1 MQFWKPH
8 ALARPHADQLDLR
21 MGDRVRTIV
30 DLPTVVA
37 GTEGKVILANG
48 FNWQRYR
55 VRFPGGVEVP
65 DLDQRTHRTDRP
77 CRQAPRQASR
87 PRRRLTV
94 GRRFCG
100 RNADRNVWI
109 GDSESVER
117 CKAHTDGSPI
127 RGLGRRRLGRSGE

>member
-8 ALARPHADQLDLR
+8 ALAKPHADQLDLR

-55 VRFPGGVEVP
+55 VRFPGGIEVARP
-65 DLDQRTHRTDRP
+65 RPAPHRTDRP
-77 CRQAPRQASR
+77 RRQATRQASR
-87 PRRRLTV
+87 PRRLT
-94 GRRFCG
+94 C
-100 RNADRNVWI
+100 
-109 GDSESVER
+109 S
-117 CKAHTDGSPI
+117 
-127 RGLGRRRLGRSGE
+127 